1 MVYNM
6 SIGANRW
13 IFLGGKVGFTMPVRV
28 KRVGHIALVTMDR
41 QKSLNAFNT
50 YMIEELGEAYL
61 KIEADDDIYVSVI
74 TGAGRSFVSGADIAE
89 MEGMNATEA
98 KRFSYNANTVFLRLE
113 NTAKPVIAAIN
124 GYAIGG
130 GCELAMC
137 CDIRLASDRAQFAQ
151 TEVNLGIT
159 PGFGG
164 TQRLPRIIGNAR
176 AAEMIFTGKFIDAY
190 TARDWGLVSE
200 VYPHDELLPKAM
212 EMAELIAS
220 KPQNGVRQSK
230 VCLHRCLY
238 TDMYTGTAF
247 EAEAFGICFSTADQ
261 KDAMRAFLEK
271 RPYTDVKNT

>member
-1 MVYNM
+1 
-6 SIGANRW
+6 
-13 IFLGGKVGFTMPVRV
+13 MPVRV
-28 KRVGHIALVTMDR
+28 KRMGHIALVTMDR
-41 QKSLNAFNT
+41 PENLNAFNT
-50 YMIEELGEAYL
+50 YMIEELEEAYL

-89 MEGMNATEA
+89 MESMNATEA

-130 GCELAMC
+130 GCEMAMC
-137 CDIRLASDRAQFAQ
+137 CDIRLASDRAVFAQ

-200 VYPHDELLPKAM
+200 VYPHDELLPKAL

-247 EAEAFGICFSTADQ
+247 EAEAFGICFSTEDQ
-261 KDAMRAFLEK
+261 KGAMRAFLEK
-271 RPYTDVKNT
+271 RPYTDVKNI